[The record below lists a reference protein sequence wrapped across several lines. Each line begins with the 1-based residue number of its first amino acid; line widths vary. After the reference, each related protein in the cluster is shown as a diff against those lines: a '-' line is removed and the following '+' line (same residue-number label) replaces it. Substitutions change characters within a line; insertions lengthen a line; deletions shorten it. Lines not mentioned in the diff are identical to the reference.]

1 VTKLPFGDCAQHRWP
16 PPKFFEV
23 LIFKHAEDECS
34 TPSLYATQQV
44 KVPQWSGRHLR
55 ASEPQ
60 PSIAISL
67 DGDDGFLDGTRIAA
81 TSSPGTLRH
90 STRSRGLIPATAG
103 ATVAVAKG
111 VQHAW
116 ANLSETDIRLLGC
129 SHREALTV
137 FSRSL
142 RGAGRR
148 GRGPCGYLW
157 MLDRRSSRPQP
168 DRSRSCLAM

>member
-1 VTKLPFGDCAQHRWP
+1 VTKLPFGDCEQHRWP

-34 TPSLYATQQV
+34 TPSPYATQQV

-67 DGDDGFLDGTRIAA
+67 DGGDGFLDGNPHRRDFVSGNFAAQHTIAGLD
-81 TSSPGTLRH
+81 PGGRRRH
-90 STRSRGLIPATAG
+90 GCCCQGRPTCLGEP
-103 ATVAVAKG
+103 
-111 VQHAW
+111 
-116 ANLSETDIRLLGC
+116 SETDIRLLGC
-129 SHREALTV
+129 SHRQALTV

-168 DRSRSCLAM
+168 DRLRSCLAM

>member
-44 KVPQWSGRHLR
+44 TVPQWSGRHLR

-67 DGDDGFLDGTRIAA
+67 DGDDGFLDGNPHRRDFVSGNFAAQHTIAGLD
-81 TSSPGTLRH
+81 PGDRRRHGCCCQGRPTCLGEPFRNRH
-90 STRSRGLIPATAG
+90 STAGMFAPAGLDGFFEELAGCRQARSRPL
-103 ATVAVAKG
+103 
-111 VQHAW
+111 
-116 ANLSETDIRLLGC
+116 RLPVD
-129 SHREALTV
+129 A
-137 FSRSL
+137 
-142 RGAGRR
+142 
-148 GRGPCGYLW
+148 
-157 MLDRRSSRPQP
+157 
-168 DRSRSCLAM
+168 